1 MKEFPQRFKL
11 ENVDIFPEL
20 LYDRNIAY
28 LRRDI
33 YEHVL
38 KNDKEESFNLQKF
51 NNERINDMEISIE
64 MVGVIIDELISRGWD
79 CALAYGSTCLY
90 IYPPGDKPITC
101 GEDMC

>member
-1 MKEFPQRFKL
+1 
-11 ENVDIFPEL
+11 
-20 LYDRNIAY
+20 
-28 LRRDI
+28 
-33 YEHVL
+33 
-38 KNDKEESFNLQKF
+38 
-51 NNERINDMEISIE
+51 MEISIE